1 MEFSTDKLSILLE
14 TEDPQVVA
22 DAFAKALNEAIKMK
36 AEKDKEAQKKKDAEQ
51 ILNLCNDYVKKYY
64 PEVADYIS
72 DLNVDAYLESIDELC
87 KELGAF
93 IPTSTGTKKPMVEEK
108 KKIGARNND
117 ALGEFLRAN
126 GLA

>member
-1 MEFSTDKLSILLE
+1 MNFSADKLYTLLE
-14 TEDPQVVA
+14 TEDAQDIA
-22 DAFAKALNEAIKMK
+22 DSFAKALNEAIKMK
-36 AEKDKEAQKKKDAEQ
+36 AKKDQEAQKKKDAEQ

-72 DLNVDAYLESIDELC
+72 DLNVDAYLESIDTLCNELSP
-87 KELGAF
+87 F
-93 IPTSTGTKKPMVEEK
+93 ISATGTKKPETK
-108 KKIGARNND
+108 KERTRDND